1 MGARAAVGI
10 SEPAPSRPAAIGRLR
25 SKADFSRVFERP
37 DRVLHGRFFRVLMR
51 DTGQGALRLGTAIAR
66 KHTRTAVR
74 RNLAKRLVRETLRQE
89 AAHLPPVDV
98 VVLSRPGV
106 RGAERREL
114 RDDLIALWRR
124 LRVR

>member
-1 MGARAAVGI
+1 
-10 SEPAPSRPAAIGRLR
+10 
-25 SKADFSRVFERP
+25 
-37 DRVLHGRFFRVLMR
+37 MR
-51 DTGQGALRLGTAIAR
+51 DTGQGMLRLGTAIAR

-74 RNLAKRLVRETLRQE
+74 RNLAKRLARETLRQE
-89 AAHLPPVDV
+89 ATHLPPVDV

-106 RGAERREL
+106 REAQRREL